1 MIVDLIFVLFF
12 SSSIKG
18 AAAVTNLIWAF
29 GTTKPAEPADST
41 LLQHIQSGTFTL
53 DLTKTLPG
61 GGAAGGGI
69 GGLNGTSA
77 IPLPKGSIS
86 IPFLP
91 YQKLIIAHAAIVSL
105 GFLILLPSG
114 VLLARLTR
122 TYNNKWF
129 KGHWILQFGLG
140 KLKFIY

>member
-1 MIVDLIFVLFF
+1 M
-12 SSSIKG
+12 
-18 AAAVTNLIWAF
+18 TNLIWAF

-41 LLQHIQSGTFTL
+41 LLQHIQSGAFTL

-61 GGAAGGGI
+61 GGAAGGI
-69 GGLNGTSA
+69 GGSNGTSA
-77 IPLPKGSIS
+77 LPLPKGTIN
-86 IPFLP
+86 IPFLS

-122 TYNNKWF
+122 TYNSKWF

-140 KLKFIY
+140 KLVFFLFR